1 MNICPKCGSKITK
14 KAGFSWN
21 KKQQIKCKICKR
33 LSILDDD
40 KRVKYDDKTKEM
52 AFILYTEGNG
62 FRRIAR
68 ILSKI
73 FNKKIYYQTVV
84 KWLKSRHKALP
95 KIEEAPEEIEILELD
110 EIFTFFKKSQNTTE
124 EQRNLKENLP
134 AYGLLLTETKT
145 VCVRLK

>member
-1 MNICPKCGSKITK
+1 MISCKYC
-14 KAGFSWN
+14 N
-21 KKQQIKCKICKR
+21 KD
-33 LSILDDD
+33 IL
-40 KRVKYDDKTKEM
+40 VKYGKSKDLRQIYYCKSCNKYFREGEDSRKKYTEKEQET

-84 KWLKSRHKALP
+84 KWLKSRHKSLP
-95 KIEEAPEEIEILELD
+95 EIEENSEEIEILELD
-110 EIFTFFKKSQNTTE
+110 ELFTFFKKSQNITE
-124 EQRNLKENLP
+124 EQRNLLESLP
-134 AYGLLLTETKT
+134 EYGLLLTETKC

>member
-1 MNICPKCGSKITK
+1 
-14 KAGFSWN
+14 
-21 KKQQIKCKICKR
+21 
-33 LSILDDD
+33 
-40 KRVKYDDKTKEM
+40 M

-95 KIEEAPEEIEILELD
+95 KIEEKEGEEIEILELD

-124 EQRNLKENLP
+124 EQRNLQENLP
-134 AYGLLLTETKT
+134 AYGLLLTETTT